1 MLGASSDVLVSWA
14 LFAVAFEAVI
24 FNRGLVGLCQHMGAA
39 QPENGWPLSTKSRD
53 WHGSRPN
60 GSRTVHI
67 SGPLGADCPGGPGAS
82 WPGGGRE
89 SHPALCCSVRRKPV
103 KERVYRR
110 QAGLDHSW
118 GRRPHLLLETRH
130 PARSGFSM
138 LPASPRGEVT
148 PGPNPSVLAPAGL
161 RDPHRSQSVPASGL
175 LFSKRPTSEPLAP
188 GKIAVGRREYSL
200 FSTA

>member
-1 MLGASSDVLVSWA
+1 MLGACSDVLVSWA

-39 QPENGWPLSTKSRD
+39 QPENGWPLSTESRD

-60 GSRTVHI
+60 GSRTI

-130 PARSGFSM
+130 PAGSGFSM

-161 RDPHRSQSVPASGL
+161 QDPHRSQSVPASGL